1 MKNFL
6 KPVNNALVPISR
18 YYLSHENVILPAAQV
33 GLSLAEAA
41 VIFKNASEIKSTISD
56 AKTFVAQ
63 AKSKEEVNSIYKET
77 LKTLTPLVL
86 PIVFLTAAQIVVAV
100 KSKKA
105 MDSKDAEI
113 KKLSDAMVAA
123 NNAIVTYQAFQ
134 KEAEKK
140 LGTKKTDEIKDS
152 IAKEIIKEN
161 PEKKENSMINTTP
174 ATANEVYHYYDTFG
188 GRYFWSTLSPSSIR
202 EKIST
207 LSIRFTK
214 GEWNQFDENGSAYAT
229 VNDVYRL
236 IDDNLVLR
244 QRGDMFGWSDDM
256 NRFRSDEISEDF
268 ISVDIHGTEDPSK
281 PDSLVWVISLNAV
294 ALFRTMARW

>member
-6 KPVNNALVPISR
+6 KPVGNALAPVSK
-18 YYLSHENVILPAAQV
+18 YYISHENVILPAAQV
-33 GLSLAEAA
+33 GLSLAQAA
-41 VIFKNASEIKSTISD
+41 VIFRNADQIKSTIAD
-56 AKTFVAQ
+56 AKTFIVQ
-63 AKSKEEVNSIYKET
+63 SHSKDEVNNIYKET

-86 PIVFLTAAQIVVAV
+86 PIILLTTAQIVVAV

-105 MDSKDAEI
+105 MDLKD
-113 KKLSDAMVAA
+113 KKVKELSDAMAVA

-140 LGTKKTDEIKDS
+140 LGTKKTDEIKEG

-161 PEKKENSMINTTP
+161 PEKKENSMIDTTP

-202 EKIST
+202 EKISA
-207 LSIRFTK
+207 LSIKFTK
-214 GEWNQFDENGSAYAT
+214 EEWNQFDENGSAYAT
-229 VNDVYRL
+229 VNDIYRL

-244 QRGDMFGWSDDM
+244 QRGDMFGWSDAQKMKYGDI
-256 NRFRSDEISEDF
+256 DENF
-268 ISVDIHGTEDPSK
+268 ISVDIHGTEDPSN
-281 PDSLVWVISLNAV
+281 PDSLIWVLSLNAT

>member
-1 MKNFL
+1 MAYVRNLNNAHFL

-41 VIFKNASEIKSTISD
+41 VIFKNASEIKSTIAD

-63 AKSKEEVNSIYKET
+63 AKSKEEVSSIYKET

-86 PIVFLTAAQIVVAV
+86 PIIFLTAAQIVVAV

-113 KKLSDAMVAA
+113 KKLSDAMIAA
-123 NNAIVTYQAFQ
+123 NNAIV
-134 KEAEKK
+134 K

-161 PEKKENSMINTTP
+161 PEKKDNSMINTTP

-188 GRYFWSTLSPSSIR
+188 GRYFWSTLSPSTIR
-202 EKIST
+202 ERVRST
-207 LSIRFTK
+207 SIKFTK
-214 GEWNQFDENGSAYAT
+214 NEWNQYNENGEAYAT
-229 VNDVYRL
+229 VNDIYRL
-236 IDDNLVLR
+236 IDSNLILH
-244 QRGDMFGWSDDM
+244 QRGDMFGWSDAT
-256 NRFRSDEISEDF
+256 RYRSDEISEDF
-268 ISVDIHGTEDPSK
+268 IDVDIHGTEDPTK
-281 PDSLVWVISLNAV
+281 PDSLVWVLNLNASP
-294 ALFRTMARW
+294 LFRTMARW

>member
-6 KPVNNALVPISR
+6 KPVNNALAPVSK
-18 YYLSHENVILPAAQV
+18 YYISHENVILPAAQV
-33 GLSLAEAA
+33 GLSLAQAA
-41 VIFKNASEIKSTISD
+41 VIFQNANKIKSTVTD
-56 AKTFVAQ
+56 AKTFIAQ
-63 AKSKEEVNSIYKET
+63 SHSKDEVNNIYKET

-86 PIVFLTAAQIVVAV
+86 PIILLTTAQIVVAV

-105 MDSKDAEI
+105 MDLKD
-113 KKLSDAMVAA
+113 KKVKELSDAMAVA

-140 LGTKKTDEIKDS
+140 LGTKKTDEIKEG

-161 PEKKENSMINTTP
+161 PEKKENSMIDTTP

-202 EKIST
+202 EKVSS
-207 LSIRFTK
+207 LSITFTK
-214 GEWNQFDENGSAYAT
+214 GEWNQFDENGSGYVT
-229 VNDVYRL
+229 VNDIYRL

-244 QRGDMFGWSDDM
+244 QRGDMFGWSDDLK
-256 NRFRSDEISEDF
+256 FRSDEISEDF
-268 ISVDIHGTEDPSK
+268 IDVDIHGTEDPSK
-281 PDSLVWVISLNAV
+281 PDSLVWVLSLNAA
-294 ALFRTMARW
+294 ALFRTMTRW